1 MPSFSLGLDFHYINN
16 FALYSGLCLSLGTR
30 LHVPLKK
37 STRVRVEKE
46 LPKGTM
52 LGIGSIEFGS
62 PKYINKLGVL
72 YAKYELTDKALVQFN
87 KILKTR
93 EYYPAL
99 INMGNIY
106 LFKGANG
113 EGPYLL

>member
-1 MPSFSLGLDFHYINN
+1 
-16 FALYSGLCLSLGTR
+16 
-30 LHVPLKK
+30 
-37 STRVRVEKE
+37 
-46 LPKGTM
+46 M